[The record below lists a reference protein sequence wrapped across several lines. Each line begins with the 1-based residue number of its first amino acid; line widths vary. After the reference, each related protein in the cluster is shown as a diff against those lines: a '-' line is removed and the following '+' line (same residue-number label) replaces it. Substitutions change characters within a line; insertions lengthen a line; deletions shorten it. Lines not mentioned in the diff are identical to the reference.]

1 MHLFRTQAWVLYLF
15 SLNRT
20 GKMAASEEVLENF
33 KPADP
38 LWRSSSRVPSTRQD
52 MDLLERDQQRVT
64 EVIKDLESQACKER
78 LKDTG
83 YSAWRRLGEEVFSTC
98 TNTWRREYRRQSQAL
113 LSDAWD
119 RISWNSGQTSPE
131 ALSHLSHSAMLQGSC
146 SPMCPRSLWL
156 SWLVKANIPAQAF
169 LPNTRN

>member
-1 MHLFRTQAWVLYLF
+1 LF

-33 KPADP
+33 KPADL
-38 LWRSSSRVPSTRQD
+38 LWRSSSRAPSTRQD

-98 TNTWRREYRRQSQAL
+98 TNT
-113 LSDAWD
+113 
-119 RISWNSGQTSPE
+119 
-131 ALSHLSHSAMLQGSC
+131 
-146 SPMCPRSLWL
+146 
-156 SWLVKANIPAQAF
+156 
-169 LPNTRN
+169 